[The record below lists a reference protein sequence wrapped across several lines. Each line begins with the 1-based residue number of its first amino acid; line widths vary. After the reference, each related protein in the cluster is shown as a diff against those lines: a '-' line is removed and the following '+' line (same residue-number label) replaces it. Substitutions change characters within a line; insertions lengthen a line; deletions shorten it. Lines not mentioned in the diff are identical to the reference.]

1 MLRPTK
7 HSHPDRTLIG
17 VAYVLLAFLKKRRI
31 AEFSQLKEL
40 AKGASKGSDTLL
52 LPAVNLLFL
61 IGVLEYRA
69 KIDSFEYVGKS

>member
-7 HSHPDRTLIG
+7 HSHPDRTLVG

-31 AEFSQLKEL
+31 AEFREVREL
-40 AKGASKGSDTLL
+40 AKKSSKGTDALL
-52 LPAVNLLFL
+52 LPAVNLLFM

-69 KIDSFEYVGKS
+69 KIDSFEYVGK